1 MVHVRD
7 PELLGAPQEEAAVN
21 ILRRSRLASGLAV
34 AGTVAVLSAGT
45 VQAATV
51 SVSIVNDSAFS
62 PFKAKAQ
69 QGDTVTWTNNS
80 LRQHNVTSDS
90 GLFRSPR
97 LAEDATPGAHMQP
110 GTSYSFGFTSSGKY
124 TYRCSLDNFAGV
136 IVVPLKASPASGTT
150 ATPFTITWATN
161 VPAGWVEDVQI
172 KRPGGTVFKDWR
184 MGQTGTSSSF
194 TPDKGAG
201 TYSFQA
207 RLRNTTTG
215 ATSGYAGPKS
225 ISVS

>member
-1 MVHVRD
+1 M
-7 PELLGAPQEEAAVN
+7 N
-21 ILRRSRLASGLAV
+21 ILRRSRLGSSLAV

-51 SVSIVNDSAFS
+51 SVSIVNDNAFS

-80 LRQHNVTSDS
+80 QRQHNVTSDS

-97 LAEDATPGAHMQP
+97 LAEDNTPGAHMQP
-110 GTSYSFGFTSSGKY
+110 LTTYSFGFTSSGKY

-136 IVVPLKASPASGTT
+136 IVVPLKTAPVSGTRT
-150 ATPFTITWATN
+150 TSFTITWATS
-161 VPAGWVEDVQI
+161 VPAGWVEDIQI
-172 KRPGGTVFKDWR
+172 KRPGGTVFKDWKT
-184 MGQTGTSSSF
+184 GETGTSSSF
-194 TPDKGAG
+194 IPDKGAG

-207 RLRNTTTG
+207 RLRNLSTG
-215 ATSGYAGPKS
+215 KTSGYAGPKS